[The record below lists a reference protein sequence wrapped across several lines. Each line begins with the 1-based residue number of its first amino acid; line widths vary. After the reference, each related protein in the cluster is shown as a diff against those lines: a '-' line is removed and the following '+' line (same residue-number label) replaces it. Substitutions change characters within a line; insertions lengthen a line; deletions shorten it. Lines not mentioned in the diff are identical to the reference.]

1 MAREGLVAKDGPLPA
16 FCARLKRLQ
25 QASGLTQN
33 ALARHAG
40 LGKSQM
46 SAILNGEIKRLPG
59 WDVVQQVVHVCM
71 EYAAKTGRQL
81 PLDLCEERDWQRR
94 YGDLEQDA
102 EVAERPRRRSVTR
115 HGRPIDQ
122 WDPFNLG
129 VHHPIAAVQRS
140 SRGPADLPLLPPYVL
155 REHDQQLH
163 EQLDPGRPGPR
174 MVVLTGQSCTGKTR
188 AAYEAVLS
196 CLPEWHLVRP
206 ETSADL
212 VHLLSD
218 DKVGSETV
226 IWLNETQAY
235 LDGEHGEEAAAA
247 LRRLITST
255 LRVVVVGTMWDTD
268 WRALTARPA
277 AGSPGYPQ
285 ARELLDQ
292 SAVKIAVPASFPQRT
307 LTELCQ
313 AAGDDPRL
321 AEAFHAAWETGEIA
335 QVLAGGPWLID
346 FYADASPHTKAVLDA
361 AIDAWLLGHHAPL
374 PAALLEE
381 AAAGYLDERQRAV
394 SAAWFIDALAQVT
407 TKIKGAV
414 APVTALRTSHG
425 AGEPDGYIVAD
436 YLLQHASNG
445 RSSPLQP
452 VELWDALASHT
463 TGPAD
468 HVRIAQA
475 AMKRN
480 YRRHAGLHFRSVVE
494 SSNGDSPPV
503 RLAEV
508 PVPGTARHGFN
519 LMVVPQGPLVHLVA
533 HSRSQFGLMSRSLED
548 ISGDLGHAARR
559 GLVELL
565 EQAGHL
571 REAAELQRYLAESG
585 DKPALAKLAELL
597 EQIGQIDE
605 AAATWRRLAGS
616 DDMDD
621 YSMRSLASL
630 LARAGRIDEAV
641 EVSQQLANRG
651 YDYAV
656 AALAGLLE
664 EAEKHDEAVAV
675 WQLLAR
681 RGDIYAMRMLARL
694 LEQVGQIDAAAAVWR
709 PAAEDDETYAMEGLA
724 GVLERAG
731 RIDDAAAVWHPAAQA
746 GDMYAMRALADMLER
761 CGRIDEA
768 IALWEPAAE
777 RGDSSAMEAAARLLD
792 QVGQFGLAVVMQQRL
807 ASNDQDS
814 DYAMRALAG
823 MLERAGQ
830 TDEAAAVWRRADE
843 RGDPLAKGELA
854 GVLERAGRI
863 DDAVAVWHPAA
874 QAGDIYAMRAL
885 AGMLERAGQTDEAA
899 AVWRRAD
906 ERGDPLAKGELAGVL
921 ERAGRIDD
929 AVAVW
934 HPAAQAGDIYA
945 MRALAGMLERAGQTD
960 EAAAVWEPAAQE
972 GNTAAMRTVAELLD
986 KAGQIGLAEW
996 WMREAAQHGDAE
1008 SLADLAG
1015 LLQRVGRVDE
1025 ADRVKK
1031 FGLEPDGRT
1040 ADPWA

>member
-1 MAREGLVAKDGPLPA
+1 MAREGFVAEDGPLPA

-25 QASGLTQN
+25 RASGLTQN

-46 SAILNGEIKRLPG
+46 SAILNGGIKRLPD
-59 WDVVQQVVHVCM
+59 WDVVQQVVHICV
-71 EYAAKTGRQL
+71 EYAARTGRQL

-94 YGDLEQDA
+94 YGDLEQDTD
-102 EVAERPRRRSVTR
+102 VAERPRRRSITR
-115 HGRPIDQ
+115 YGRPIDQ
-122 WDPFNLG
+122 WDPFSLG

-140 SRGPADLPLLPPYVL
+140 SRGPVDLPLLPPYVP

-163 EQLDPGRPGPR
+163 EQLDPECPGPR
-174 MVVLTGQSCTGKTR
+174 MTVLTGQSCTGKTR

-196 CLPEWHLVRP
+196 CLPEWQLVRP

-212 VHLLSD
+212 VHLLAD
-218 DKVGSETV
+218 DKVGPETV
-226 IWLNETQAY
+226 IWLNETQTY

-247 LRRLITST
+247 LRRLLTST

-277 AGSPGYPQ
+277 PGSPGYPQ

-292 SAVKIAVPASFPQRT
+292 SAVKITVPANFPQQT
-307 LTELCQ
+307 LTELYQ

-321 AEAFHAAWETGEIA
+321 AEAFQAAWETGEIA

-346 FYADASPHTKAVLDA
+346 FYADASPHAKAVLDA
-361 AIDAWLLGHHAPL
+361 AIDAWVLGHHAPL

-381 AAAGYLDERQRAV
+381 AAAGYLDKRQRAV
-394 SAAWFIDALAQVT
+394 SATWFTDALAQAT

-414 APVTALRTSHG
+414 APLTALRTSHG
-425 AGEPDGYIVAD
+425 AGEPDGYMVAD

-445 RSSPLQP
+445 RPSPLQP

-468 HVRIAQA
+468 HVRIAQTA
-475 AMKRN
+475 VKRN
-480 YRRHAGLHFRSVVE
+480 YRRHAGLHFRAVVE

-503 RLAEV
+503 QLAEV
-508 PVPGTARHGFN
+508 PVPGAAHHGFN
-519 LMVVPQGPLVHLVA
+519 LMAVSQGLFVPSIA
-533 HSRSQFGLMSRSLED
+533 HSHSQFGLMSKPLED
-548 ISGDLGHAARR
+548 ISGDLGHTARR
-559 GLVELL
+559 GLAGLL
-565 EQAGHL
+565 EEAGHL

-605 AAATWRRLAGS
+605 AAATWRRLGGS
-616 DDMDD
+616 DGMDD
-621 YSMRSLASL
+621 YSMKSLTSL
-630 LARAGRIDEAV
+630 LARSGRIDEAV
-641 EVSQQLANRG
+641 EVSQQLVDRG
-651 YDYAV
+651 YNYA
-656 AALAGLLE
+656 AEALAGLLE
-664 EAEKHDEAVAV
+664 EAEKYDEAVAV

-694 LEQVGQIDAAAAVWR
+694 LEQVGQIDAAVAVWR

-724 GVLERAG
+724 GVFERAD
-731 RIDDAAAVWHPAAQA
+731 RIDEAAAVWRPAVQA

-777 RGDSSAMEAAARLLD
+777 RGDSSAMEAMARLLD
-792 QVGQFGLAVVMQQRL
+792 HVGQFGRAVAMQQRL
-807 ASNDQDS
+807 ASYDQYS

-830 TDEAAAVWRRADE
+830 TDEAVAVWRRADE
-843 RGDPLAKGELA
+843 RGDPLAKDELT

-863 DDAVAVWHPAA
+863 DDAAAVWHPAA

-885 AGMLERAGQTDEAA
+885 AGMLERAGQTHA
-899 AVWRRAD
+899 
-906 ERGDPLAKGELAGVL
+906 
-921 ERAGRIDD
+921 
-929 AVAVW
+929 
-934 HPAAQAGDIYA
+934 
-945 MRALAGMLERAGQTD
+945 
-960 EAAAVWEPAAQE
+960 AAAVWEPAAQE
-972 GNTAAMRTVAELLD
+972 GDTAAMRTVAELLD
-986 KAGQIGLAEW
+986 KAGQIDLAAW
-996 WMREAAQHGDAE
+996 WMRKATQHGDTE

-1015 LLQRVGRVDE
+1015 LLQRGGRVDE

-1031 FGLEPDGRT
+1031 FGLEPDGGT

>member
-1 MAREGLVAKDGPLPA
+1 MAKDGPLPA

-46 SAILNGEIKRLPG
+46 SAILNGGIKRLPD
-59 WDVVQQVVHVCM
+59 WDVVQQVVHVCV

-81 PLDLCEERDWQRR
+81 PLDLREERDWQRR
-94 YGDLEQDA
+94 YGDLEQDT

-115 HGRPIDQ
+115 YGRPIDR

-129 VHHPIAAVQRS
+129 VHHPIAAVRRS
-140 SRGPADLPLLPPYVL
+140 SRGPVDLPLLPPYVL
-155 REHDQQLH
+155 REHDQQLR
-163 EQLDPGRPGPR
+163 EQLDPRRPGPR
-174 MVVLTGQSCTGKTR
+174 MAVLTGQSCTGKTR

-196 CLPEWHLVRP
+196 CLPEWQLVRP

-212 VHLLSD
+212 VHLLAD
-218 DKVGSETV
+218 EKVGSETV

-247 LRRLITST
+247 LRRLLTST

-292 SAVKIAVPASFPQRT
+292 SAVKIAVPASFTQRT

-321 AEAFHAAWETGEIA
+321 AEAFHAAWETGGIA

-346 FYADASPHTKAVLDA
+346 FYTDASPHIKAVLDA

-394 SAAWFIDALAQVT
+394 SAAWFNDALAQVT

-414 APVTALRTSHG
+414 APLTALRTSHG
-425 AGEPDGYIVAD
+425 AGEPDGYLVAD

-445 RSSPLQP
+445 RPSPLQP
-452 VELWDALASHT
+452 VELWDALASYT

-475 AMKRN
+475 AVKRN
-480 YRRHAGLHFRSVVE
+480 YRRHADLHFRSVVE
-494 SSNGDSPPV
+494 SNNGDSPPV

-508 PVPGTARHGFN
+508 PVPGTVRHGHN

-533 HSRSQFGLMSRSLED
+533 LGHSQSGSMSRPLED
-548 ISGDLGHAARR
+548 ISGDLGQAVRR
-559 GLVELL
+559 GLAELL

-571 REAAELQRYLAESG
+571 REAAELQRYLAQRG
-585 DKPALAKLAELL
+585 DKPALARLAELL

-616 DDMDD
+616 DDMDV
-621 YSMRSLASL
+621 YSMRSLTSL

-641 EVSQQLANRG
+641 EVSQQLADRG

-656 AALAGLLE
+656 EALAGLLE
-664 EAEKHDEAVAV
+664 EAEKRDEAVAV

-694 LEQVGQIDAAAAVWR
+694 LEQVGQIDAAAAVWQ
-709 PAAEDDETYAMEGLA
+709 PAAEHDETYAMEGLA

-731 RIDDAAAVWHPAAQA
+731 RIDDAVAVWQPAAQA
-746 GDMYAMRALADMLER
+746 GEVYAMRALADMLER
-761 CGRIDEA
+761 AGRIDEA

-777 RGDSSAMEAAARLLD
+777 RGDSSAMEAVARLLD

-807 ASNDQDS
+807 AASDQDS
-814 DYAMRALAG
+814 DYPMRALAD

-830 TDEAAAVWRRADE
+830 TDDAVAVWRRADE
-843 RGDPLAKGELA
+843 RGDPLARGGLA

-863 DDAVAVWHPAA
+863 DDAVAVWQPAA

-885 AGMLERAGQTDEAA
+885 ADMLERAGQTHA
-899 AVWRRAD
+899 AV
-906 ERGDPLAKGELAGVL
+906 
-921 ERAGRIDD
+921 
-929 AVAVW
+929 
-934 HPAAQAGDIYA
+934 
-945 MRALAGMLERAGQTD
+945 T
-960 EAAAVWEPAAQE
+960 VWEPAAQE

-996 WMREAAQHGDAE
+996 WLRKAAQHGDAE

-1015 LLQRVGRVDE
+1015 LLQRGGWADE
-1025 ADRVKK
+1025 ADQVKK